1 MAVFLALKR
10 PGIDAMSDR
19 TADRAHLIALLDRFG
34 APHPQPDATHWFG
47 EVGKH
52 RLKWEQH
59 TEFATFTLFVDD
71 IPARPFDPQTFDCFP
86 ADWLEAAPGARI
98 TSALVRVEPLEDVS
112 KIRENL
118 SDWFV
123 AESLAVSTV
132 LDGSAVIAGDFR
144 IDSAGHMRFAAFTH
158 SKCGSRRIGRIV
170 QRLCEIETYK
180 TMSMLGLMRARELG
194 PSLNRL
200 DAKLTDLMATMTGKG
215 ADAEQ
220 TLAELLETSAELA
233 NLGAQSSYRFAA
245 TSAYEALVNQRTDVL
260 REERFGGRQSFAEF
274 MMRRFDPAMRTVRS
288 VQSRLQSM
296 AERAARA
303 GDLLRTRVDVERS
316 AQNQILL
323 ASMDKRADTQLR
335 LQRTVEGLSVVA
347 ISYYAVNLVL
357 FVVAPFAAGY
367 GVSKIVA
374 AAIATP
380 LVIALVWIMVR
391 RIHRSMT

>member
-1 MAVFLALKR
+1 
-10 PGIDAMSDR
+10 
-19 TADRAHLIALLDRFG
+19 
-34 APHPQPDATHWFG
+34 
-47 EVGKH
+47 
-52 RLKWEQH
+52 
-59 TEFATFTLFVDD
+59 
-71 IPARPFDPQTFDCFP
+71 
-86 ADWLEAAPGARI
+86 
-98 TSALVRVEPLEDVS
+98 
-112 KIRENL
+112 
-118 SDWFV
+118 
-123 AESLAVSTV
+123 
-132 LDGSAVIAGDFR
+132 
-144 IDSAGHMRFAAFTH
+144 
-158 SKCGSRRIGRIV
+158 
-170 QRLCEIETYK
+170 
-180 TMSMLGLMRARELG
+180 MSMLGLMRARELG